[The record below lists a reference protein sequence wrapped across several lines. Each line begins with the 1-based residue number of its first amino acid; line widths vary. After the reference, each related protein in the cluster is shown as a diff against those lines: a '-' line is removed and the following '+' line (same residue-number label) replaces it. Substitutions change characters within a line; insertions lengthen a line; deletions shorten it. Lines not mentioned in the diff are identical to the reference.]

1 MEDSFLLHSRKR
13 NIEMKVAVV
22 LNTSWNIYNFRMS
35 LLKALAEQGHEVHT
49 IAPLDDFTPYLTA
62 AGFTHHNVRMD
73 SRGANPIKDMA
84 LVLEFGSIYKRIKP
98 DVVLHFTIKPN
109 IYGTLAARLL
119 NIPVINN
126 VCGLG
131 TVFLKKG
138 IVSWVAKSLYKL
150 AFRFPKKV
158 FFQNED
164 DQQLFVAEKLV
175 KGELTGLLPGSG
187 INVSE
192 FVPVPFKT
200 NKEFTFLLVAR
211 LIYDKGIAEYIEA
224 IRILR
229 KYGVKAR
236 FQLLG
241 GTDPEHKRGI
251 SLKVLDEWIKE
262 GLVDYLG
269 KTKNVQGFVNEADCI
284 VLPSYREG
292 SPRSLMEAACLQ
304 KPIIT
309 TDVAGC
315 RHVVEHQYNGLLC
328 KLQNPEDLAGKMEE
342 MMRLPEADRLR
353 MGTNGRKKMEKEF
366 SDKIIIKKYL
376 EAIDSILGK
385 QMKPLEPMEKVA

>member
-1 MEDSFLLHSRKR
+1 
-13 NIEMKVAVV
+13 MKVAVV

-49 IAPLDDFTPYLTA
+49 LAPLDDFTPYLTA

-84 LVLEFGSIYKRIKP
+84 LIFEFGAIYKKIKP

-138 IVSWVAKSLYKL
+138 VVSWVAKSLYKL

-175 KGELTGLLPGSG
+175 KLELTGLLPGSG
-187 INVSE
+187 INVSD

-269 KTKNVQGFVNEADCI
+269 KTKNVQSFVNEADCI

-353 MGTNGRKKMEKEF
+353 MGTNGRRKMEKEF

>member
-1 MEDSFLLHSRKR
+1 
-13 NIEMKVAVV
+13 MKVAVV

-49 IAPLDDFTPYLTA
+49 LAPLDDFTPYLTA

-84 LVLEFGSIYKRIKP
+84 LIFEFGAIYKKIKP

-138 IVSWVAKSLYKL
+138 VVSWVAKSLYKL

-175 KGELTGLLPGSG
+175 KLELTGLLPGSG
-187 INVSE
+187 INVSD

-269 KTKNVQGFVNEADCI
+269 KTKNVQSFVNDADCI

>member
-1 MEDSFLLHSRKR
+1 
-13 NIEMKVAVV
+13 MKVAVV

-62 AGFTHHNVRMD
+62 TGFTHHNVRMD

-119 NIPVINN
+119 NIQVINN

-164 DQQLFVAEKLV
+164 DQQLFIAEKLV

-328 KLQNPEDLAGKMEE
+328 KVQNPEDLAGKMEE

>member
-1 MEDSFLLHSRKR
+1 
-13 NIEMKVAVV
+13 MKVAVV

-49 IAPLDDFTPYLTA
+49 LAPLDDFTPYLTA

-84 LVLEFGSIYKRIKP
+84 LIFEFGAIYKKIKP

-138 IVSWVAKSLYKL
+138 VVSWVAKSLYKL

-175 KGELTGLLPGSG
+175 KLELTGLLPGSG
-187 INVSE
+187 INVSD

-269 KTKNVQGFVNEADCI
+269 KTKNVQSFVNEADCI